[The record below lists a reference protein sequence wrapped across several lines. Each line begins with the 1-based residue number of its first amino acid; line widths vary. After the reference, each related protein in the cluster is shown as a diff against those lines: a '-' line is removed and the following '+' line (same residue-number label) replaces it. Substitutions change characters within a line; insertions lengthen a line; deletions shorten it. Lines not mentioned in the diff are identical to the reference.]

1 MTTEFLQNFK
11 IGDQSLPKEVITAIL
26 AENGRDIEAA
36 KKPFSDYE
44 AIKDR
49 LKTAEDGLKAFE
61 GVDVSQLQGE
71 INKLKGDLA
80 KKDSDWQEKLDG
92 MAFDGRIKEAI
103 TAAKGRNAISIH
115 APRVGCD
122 A

>member
-1 MTTEFLQNFK
+1 M
-11 IGDQSLPKEVITAIL
+11 PKEVIDSIL
-26 AENGRDIEAA
+26 DENGRDLEALKA
-36 KKPFSDYE
+36 SNE
-44 AIKDR
+44 ALKDR

-92 MAFDGRIKEAI
+92 MAQTPIPKISSRICPPLKQHAQIDNTEKNFSCI
-103 TAAKGRNAISIH
+103 CAKGME
-115 APRVGCD
+115 
-122 A
+122 